1 MLPRY
6 PRPPSPPGAKKKM
19 NLRIRHLAVSLPV
32 RIPVNNFFRVHIIS
46 ANIPPVIQHSIR
58 LHNKSLHLSPYLKLL
73 CPPAAGLAGTTHT
86 DLLITPRHHL
96 IISTQNSGQASTKPH
111 SRLSPCRTHQMSP
124 VNNYTADHLC
134 SEGFSSLKFD

>member
-6 PRPPSPPGAKKKM
+6 PRPPPGQKK
-19 NLRIRHLAVSLPV
+19 NLRLRIRHLAVTLPV
-32 RIPVNNFFRVHIIS
+32 RIPGNNFLRLHIIS
-46 ANIPPVIQHSIR
+46 ANIPPVIQHYIR
-58 LHNKSLHLSPYLKLL
+58 FHNKSLHVSPYLKLL
-73 CPPAAGLAGTTHT
+73 YPPAAGLAGTTHT

-111 SRLSPCRTHQMSP
+111 SRLSRYRTHQMSP